1 MSLFDDV
8 PGSGPA
14 PRSRSR
20 RGAGTRRGAAR
31 GGGPSAG
38 RGASPAEP
46 KGRGV
51 VTVGELTAEISRRL
65 SALGRVAV
73 EGEVGQVKHAG
84 SGHIYFTLKD
94 AGATVACAVWRS
106 RVNPEVRQRLV
117 EGRQVVCHG
126 TIDVYKPRGSYSL
139 IVDRVEPRGMGEL
152 LARLEVLKSELRE
165 RGYFERRRPLPALPG
180 VVGVVTSRD
189 ADALRDFLRTR
200 TLRFR
205 SYPLRLRHTR
215 VQGPGS
221 AAEVARAI
229 ADLDA
234 SGVDVICVVR
244 GGGSLED
251 LWTFNEL
258 PVAEAIWRC
267 SVPVVSGVGHETD
280 TTLADLVADHR
291 AHTPTNAAEMVL
303 PDRAQLEQS
312 LERAAGYL
320 GRAIDRVLDQ
330 RARRLEAVASRPHLV
345 DGARPVRQREETL
358 ARLFKRMQ
366 VAYRVQGQAGGE
378 RLLRASAALARRSP
392 AAWLERSGAR
402 LEALAE
408 RLPRAAMLARDR
420 RALRLEGTAERMPAG
435 AEGAGTRRAAA
446 LDVLER
452 GLHAVSPLAVLGR
465 GYSITRRADGTVL
478 RAADDVAAG
487 AELETLLG
495 SGTVRS
501 KVLDPEGGDAGPKG
515 GSAKKKPRPK
525 KRAASKKATGAK
537 KPDSTEPSSG
547 PDPEQA
553 GPG

>member
-8 PGSGPA
+8 PDGVPA
-14 PRSRSR
+14 PRSRRRRSTGSR
-20 RGAGTRRGAAR
+20 RGASRGRAQ
-31 GGGPSAG
+31 
-38 RGASPAEP
+38 GAPEP
-46 KGRGV
+46 QGRGV
-51 VTVGELTAEISRRL
+51 VSVGQLTAEIARRL

-84 SGHIYFTLKD
+84 SGHVYFTLKD
-94 AGATVACAVWRS
+94 SSATVACAAWRS
-106 RVNPEVRQRLV
+106 RVTPELRQRLV

-165 RGYFERRRPLPALPG
+165 KGYFERRRPLPALPG

-205 SYPLRLRHTR
+205 GYPLRLRHTR
-215 VQGPGS
+215 VQGPGA
-221 AAEVARAI
+221 AAEVAQAI
-229 ADLDA
+229 ADLDR

-258 PVAEAIWRC
+258 PVAEAIWRS

-291 AHTPTNAAEMVL
+291 AHTPTNAAELVL
-303 PDRAQLEQS
+303 PDRARLDQQ

-320 GRAIDRVLDQ
+320 GRAMDRVFDQ
-330 RARRLEAVASRPHLV
+330 RIRRLDAVASRPHLM
-345 DGARPVRQREETL
+345 DGARPVREREQAL
-358 ARLFKRMQ
+358 LRLHKRMEL
-366 VAYRVQGQAGGE
+366 ALRMQGKAQGE
-378 RLLRASAALARRSP
+378 RLLQASAALARRSP
-392 AAWLERSGAR
+392 AAWIERSGVR

-408 RLPRAAMLARDR
+408 RLPRAAETIRNQ
-420 RALRLEGTAERMPAG
+420 RATRLEGTAERLPAAGKG
-435 AEGAGTRRAAA
+435 AAERRSAA

-465 GYSITRRADGTVL
+465 GYSITRLPDGTVV
-478 RAADDVAAG
+478 RDAAEVAPG

-495 SGTVRS
+495 TGKVRS
-501 KVLDPEGGDAGPKG
+501 KAIE
-515 GSAKKKPRPK
+515 
-525 KRAASKKATGAK
+525 
-537 KPDSTEPSSG
+537 
-547 PDPEQA
+547 PDPS
-553 GPG
+553 